1 MVRHK
6 KKPESYSR
14 TDLLDA
20 IRAVKE
26 RGMRMS
32 VAALKF
38 RVPQST
44 LYDHT
49 NKHKCVAIGAGVPTI
64 LMKVEE
70 KEIVV
75 TLQVLQEI
83 GFGVIAGLVICDY
96 LKDRSLRPNPFLAK
110 IGGSHS

>member
-1 MVRHK
+1 M
-6 KKPESYSR
+6 R
-14 TDLLDA
+14 T
-20 IRAVKE
+20 
-26 RGMRMS
+26 S

-49 NKHKCVAIGAGVPTI
+49 NKYKRGAIGVGAPTI
-64 LMKVEE
+64 LTKVEE

-83 GFGVIAGLVICDY
+83 GFGVTKELAGLVIRDY
-96 LKDRSLRPNPFLAK
+96 LKDHPLRPNPFNNGIPGKYWWRSFLK
-110 IGGSHS
+110 